1 MGRLDYFL
9 FLYSLS
15 TFRYGDKL
23 SRKMWGGFWGTCY
36 LCSWIG
42 LYIVQICVRWNSKS
56 VDHSYY
62 MYSATTCYRNVNMHQ
77 PTFRRSRTDNVK
89 SSRCMVSVL
98 SRPQD
103 FGEKVDLA
111 EGEEE
116 DTVQCKHLRQCWDLG
131 KNLWFGG
138 GKFSP
143 CQACQRK

>member
-1 MGRLDYFL
+1 MGFGAHATCAHGSDYSPDL
-9 FLYSLS
+9 
-15 TFRYGDKL
+15 
-23 SRKMWGGFWGTCY
+23 RKMELKVCGPF
-36 LCSWIG
+36 L
-42 LYIVQICVRWNSKS
+42 LYVQ
-56 VDHSYY
+56 
-62 MYSATTCYRNVNMHQ
+62 YSATTCYRNVNVHQ

-143 CQACQRK
+143 CQAC